1 MRVHTT
7 GGSGFLGRYVV
18 EELLRRGHEVSGLA
32 RSRTAADRL
41 DQLGAEPVPGDLDD
55 PASVDAAFHDSQA
68 EALVNVASLGF
79 GHAPTIIAAAENAG
93 LRRAVF
99 VSTTAIFTKLN
110 ATSKTHRTAA
120 EDAIRASDLDWTIV
134 RPTMIYGDP
143 SDRNIARLLKA
154 LHRTSFLPLPGK
166 GDRLQQPV
174 HAADVAHAIAAALE
188 QPKAIGK
195 AYDVAGPEPMMFR
208 ELIQQAGEAV
218 GRQPRLIPL
227 PLAPLIAGARVY
239 ERLATKPR
247 IKAEQLERL
256 AEDKAFEITAA
267 QRDLGYTPR
276 AFATGV
282 RQEAALLL

>member
-1 MRVHTT
+1 MRVHMT
-7 GGSGFLGRYVV
+7 GGSGFLGRYVI
-18 EELLRRGHEVSGLA
+18 EELVRRGHEVSGLA

-41 DQLGAEPVPGDLDD
+41 TQLGAEPVPGDLDD
-55 PASVDAAFHDSQA
+55 PGSVDAAFHDSQA

-79 GHAPTIIAAAENAG
+79 GHAPTIITAAENAG
-93 LRRAVF
+93 LCRAVF

-120 EDAIRASDLDWTIV
+120 EDAVQGSDLNWTIV

-143 SDRNIARLLKA
+143 SDRNIARLLKV
-154 LHRTSFLPLPGK
+154 LQRTSLLPLPGK

-174 HAADVAHAIAAALE
+174 HAADVAQAIAAALE

-208 ELIQQAGEAV
+208 ELIQQAGDAI
-218 GRQPRLIPL
+218 GRRPRLIPL
-227 PLAPLIAGARVY
+227 PLTPLIGAARLY
-239 ERLATKPR
+239 ERFARQPR

-256 AEDKAFEITAA
+256 AEDKAFEIDAA
-267 QRDLGYTPR
+267 QRDLGYAPR
-276 AFATGV
+276 PFATGV